1 MPLGVAAA
9 DKSFL
14 IVSALIGLALLGQRV
29 VMPFMTLMVTP
40 GVLGPGGD
48 NSNNAKGHNES
59 NESAH
64 VQVSSVERNRS
75 YFISEGASSLLSTRY
90 AATDMVN
97 EVLILV

>member
-1 MPLGVAAA
+1 VPLGVTAA

-14 IVSALIGLALLGQRV
+14 IIRALIGHRV
-29 VMPFMTLMVTP
+29 VVTFMTLMVMLIF
-40 GVLGPGGD
+40 LGHGGD

-90 AATDMVN
+90 AATGMVN
-97 EVLILV
+97 EVLILI